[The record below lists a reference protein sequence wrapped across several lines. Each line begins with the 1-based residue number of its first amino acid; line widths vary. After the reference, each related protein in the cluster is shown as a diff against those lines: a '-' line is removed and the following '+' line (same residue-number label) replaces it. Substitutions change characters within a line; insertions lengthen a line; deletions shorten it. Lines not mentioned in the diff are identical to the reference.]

1 MVVVAVLVSN
11 SCSNS
16 YGRLTYIFNNA
27 AHCNVKTNHRVLKC
41 GGTNIRMLHDK
52 HGHISNRQSGTYL
65 ERQFHQALKKAFN
78 PKRKVQCQSIIVSFS
93 DDEFD
98 TSNLNEQASQA
109 LQLVLGY
116 VHKYFSD
123 AQSVSCVQCDG
134 QGGRLHVHLLIN
146 AVKENGKTIPTNRFS
161 VFKMRRDFNDYLQD
175 NFEHVTS
182 RTWSNPFS
190 NHLVRKDLSDLPTR
204 SKWEEQ
210 LKSIINTVKQEVTN
224 AKTFLSK
231 LSEFGIT
238 VSERK
243 QGKSWTYHQTL
254 TTKNGDTKEM
264 KARDFYQRKDKKTG
278 EILTTRGLGSSYTKQ
293 SLEVFWQKQLL
304 KQEEFESQSPLTS
317 HKQSKKEVN
326 KDDST
331 DVQSEQLE
339 KFKSLARDVQARAN
353 QQQVRRQLNLQHLC
367 AETKEYKQ
375 RVKRQNRQAIS
386 RRSDQKR
393 FSNISKQRRANEV
406 ATRKLKE
413 LQRRKSNNH
422 VKNEGPDL

>member
-1 MVVVAVLVSN
+1 M
-11 SCSNS
+11 
-16 YGRLTYIFNNA
+16 
-27 AHCNVKTNHRVLKC
+27 
-41 GGTNIRMLHDK
+41 
-52 HGHISNRQSGTYL
+52 
-65 ERQFHQALKKAFN
+65 
-78 PKRKVQCQSIIVSFS
+78 
-93 DDEFD
+93 
-98 TSNLNEQASQA
+98 
-109 LQLVLGY
+109 
-116 VHKYFSD
+116 
-123 AQSVSCVQCDG
+123 
-134 QGGRLHVHLLIN
+134 
-146 AVKENGKTIPTNRFS
+146 
-161 VFKMRRDFNDYLQD
+161 
-175 NFEHVTS
+175 
-182 RTWSNPFS
+182 
-190 NHLVRKDLSDLPTR
+190 
-204 SKWEEQ
+204 
-210 LKSIINTVKQEVTN
+210 
-224 AKTFLSK
+224 SK

-254 TTKNGDTKEM
+254 PTKNGATKEM
-264 KARDFYQRKDKKTG
+264 KARAFYQRKDKKTG
-278 EILTTRGLGSSYTKQ
+278 KILTTRGLGSSYTKQ

-406 ATRKLKE
+406 AARKLKE
-413 LQRRKSNNH
+413 LQRRKRNNH